1 MVIMTTTNPSF
12 PPVSDAIQAVKQIDW
27 KELRRRSLRDIN
39 QIGVVLAVAGE
50 KLHDAGV
57 YLADLK

>member
-1 MVIMTTTNPSF
+1 MTTTNPSF

>member
-1 MVIMTTTNPSF
+1 MTASNPSF
-12 PPVSDAIQAVKQIDW
+12 PPVSDAIEAVKRIDW

-39 QIGVVLAVAGE
+39 QIGVVLAVTGE